1 MKHSVRKEARERS
14 PGAVRAFQDH
24 AAPFSIGRRCRWQ
37 CGLRDCGF
45 LRISVGSVVNCL
57 WCEGLD
63 GSARGIACG
72 VEYAMPPP
80 LAVETGL
87 ASRIVSRKEVMLSLA
102 GLSLL
107 LLTLLL
113 GSVSANVVLMTSTNE
128 TLQFPDMEASFAE
141 RIPTSG
147 ILGLI
152 YGASPSNG
160 CTTLTNS
167 PRPEHALFSSFV
179 VMERGDCT
187 FEKKVR
193 NAQAAGFNA
202 VIVYNNEENN
212 DLVTMSGDSGGIHI
226 YAVFVTKS
234 AGETILNYADDDTT
248 SCYIRRSFENT
259 AWSVMAVSFISLL
272 AISAVLA
279 TFFFVRRHRLRH
291 IGNRLVQPREP
302 LGMSSTQVKALPSI
316 VFKCVGDGNGTA
328 ETCAICLEDYEIG
341 DKLRILPCQHEF
353 HTVCIDQW
361 LMTRRP
367 FCPVCKR
374 DANTKSAD
382 PPASE
387 STPLLGAT
395 LRPTVPSAVPVPI
408 VTSIPVS
415 TQTSPLGSPDE
426 AVTRTLGAH
435 HSSFSYPSRGGD
447 LC

>member
-1 MKHSVRKEARERS
+1 
-14 PGAVRAFQDH
+14 
-24 AAPFSIGRRCRWQ
+24 
-37 CGLRDCGF
+37 
-45 LRISVGSVVNCL
+45 
-57 WCEGLD
+57 
-63 GSARGIACG
+63 
-72 VEYAMPPP
+72 MPPS
-80 LAVETGL
+80 LAVEAGL
-87 ASRIVSRKEVMLSLA
+87 ASRIVSRKEIMLSLA

-113 GSVSANVVLMTSTNE
+113 GNVSASVVLITSTNE
-128 TLQFPDMEASFAE
+128 TLQFQDMEASFAA
-141 RIPTSG
+141 RVPTSG
-147 ILGLI
+147 LLGLV

-160 CTTLTNS
+160 CEKLTNS
-167 PRPEHALFSSFV
+167 PRPDIGYYSSFV

-187 FEKKVR
+187 FELKVR
-193 NAQAAGFNA
+193 NAQAAGFSA
-202 VIVYNNEENN
+202 VIVYNNDDNS

-226 YAVFVTKS
+226 SAVFVSKS
-234 AGETILNYADDDTT
+234 AGETILRFADDDSTT
-248 SCYIRRSFENT
+248 CYIRRSFEST

-291 IGNRLVQPREP
+291 LGSRLILPREP

-341 DKLRILPCQHEF
+341 DKLRILPCHHEF

-387 STPLLGAT
+387 NTPLLGAT
-395 LRPTVPSAVPVPI
+395 PHPTVPSVLPVPI

-426 AVTRTLGAH
+426 AVTRTLGSR
-435 HSSFSYPSRGGD
+435 HSSFSYPSHGGD